1 MSVMDVFRSSD
12 QTANILLNMASTR
25 LPDVKNTPSKVQLER
40 LSHVYFEHVDLQKFE
55 IFADDFGLIEA
66 WRDEETILY
75 RGYGSDQ
82 YCYVARKAKTGK
94 SAFRGPAF
102 VAQNA
107 AEFEKAAAMEGAV
120 VSDLSPFP
128 GGGKVITLKTP
139 AGFFFR
145 VMHGQEDKKNDSVI
159 PTAQV
164 ENLGP
169 LNGSK
174 DKQRYG
180 RPHVGPEEAY
190 S

>member
-1 MSVMDVFRSSD
+1 
-12 QTANILLNMASTR
+12 
-25 LPDVKNTPSKVQLER
+25 
-40 LSHVYFEHVDLQKFE
+40 LQKFE
-55 IFADDFGLIEA
+55 KFADDFGLIEA

-75 RGYGSDQ
+75 RGYGQDQ

-94 SAFRGPAF
+94 STFQGPAF
-102 VAQNA
+102 VAQNT

-120 VSDLSPFP
+120 VSNLSPFP
-128 GGGKVITLKTP
+128 GGGKVVTLKTP

-145 VMHGQEDKKNDSVI
+145 VMHGQEDRTNTGEI

-174 DKQRYG
+174 DKHRYG
-180 RPHVGPEEAY
+180 RLHLDQRKPAAKQWSRRVPEISCWPSFGSQTGTSGIPSWAN
-190 S
+190 